1 MTARPQHGAIVQC
14 EGKVRFATYRL
25 AARIARKQTERHG
38 ERYEPY
44 RCRHCQGLHIGSGAA
59 KPKPEPKPERYSR
72 ADLMKIALGGPIA
85 MLIIVGLCYGV
96 EMLR

>member
-1 MTARPQHGAIVQC
+1 MSARPDQGRVVQC

-25 AARIARKQTERHG
+25 AARVARKQTQRHG

-44 RCRHCQGLHIGSGAA
+44 RCRHCQGIHIGSGVA
-59 KPKPEPKPERYSR
+59 KPEPKPERFSR
-72 ADLMKIALGGPIA
+72 ADLLKIALGGPIA
-85 MLIIVGLCYGV
+85 MLIVVALCYGV